1 MKAGKRVLP
10 FTAIVGQDSLKEA
23 LILNAINQD
32 LMGILI
38 KGQRGTAKSM
48 AVRAIAELLPEKEFS
63 IECPYGC
70 SPEISE
76 PHCDICQS
84 IIDSGGYLRTETRK
98 IKVVTLPLGATE
110 DRVIGSINVE
120 KALKGAMNSFEPG
133 LLAQANRGILY
144 IDEIN
149 LLDDNL
155 VDILLDAAAM
165 GVNIVEREGISIT
178 HPAKFILVGTMNPE
192 EGELRPQLTDRLGLY
207 VDVKGIED
215 IDERVKIIDAVESF
229 DLDPEKFFSNYKNEQ
244 DILTQ
249 KISSA
254 IKILPKVKLQK
265 DLKNLIAKIC
275 IDFGI
280 DGHRA
285 DILIS
290 RCSKTLA
297 ALDGRLIAEK
307 QDIEKAAKY
316 VIPHR
321 VRRDP
326 FDDEKPINEKLKTI
340 VNQYTSEKEQDE
352 NEKDNQDSNLEN
364 NDTQE
369 ENNSGDKDSSGKN
382 PENKNNNE
390 DKNKNFNMPPQQ
402 NSEESNSNDN
412 SNYDNKNGS
421 NPETEKNSM
430 PLKEIIAP
438 EIEIKK
444 DKKIKAGR
452 GRRTLTL
459 TSHSG
464 KYIKS
469 KIPKKNTSDIAI
481 DATIRSAIATKG
493 SIDIDINDI
502 REKVREREKA
512 VTIVFVVD
520 ASGSMGVGKRMEFA
534 RSALISILK
543 DSYQKRDKVGFIIFK
558 GNNAATLIKPTSSVY
573 LASKKIK
580 EIPTGGKTPLS
591 SGLLEALR
599 IMSDEI
605 IKDKNCIPVVVLISD
620 GKANVAIKNGNNIKK
635 EIVEISKKL
644 KEKGVNI
651 FVIDADDA
659 RLRLGFNQEI
669 IRYGDGKYFNLEELM
684 HKDFKKSL
692 GIFKRE

>member
-1 MKAGKRVLP
+1 MKIRKRVLP

-23 LILNAINQD
+23 LVLNAINQD
-32 LMGILI
+32 LMGVLI

-48 AVRAIAELLPEKEFS
+48 AVRAIAELLPELEFS
-63 IECPYGC
+63 TECPYGC
-70 SPEISE
+70 SPEIFE
-76 PHCDICQS
+76 PHCDICQA
-84 IIDSGGYLRTETRK
+84 IIDSGEHLRTEVKKMR
-98 IKVVTLPLGATE
+98 VVTLPLGATE

-120 KALKGAMNSFEPG
+120 KALKGGVNSFEPG

-165 GVNIVEREGISIT
+165 GVNTVEREGISIT
-178 HPAKFILVGTMNPE
+178 HPSRFILVGTMNPE

-215 IDERVKIIDAVESF
+215 IDERVKIIDIVENF
-229 DLDPEKFFSNYKNEQ
+229 DMDPEDFFSSYKNEQ
-244 DILTQ
+244 NILAQ
-249 KISSA
+249 RIGGA
-254 IKILPKVKLQK
+254 IKILSKVKLQR

-290 RCSKTLA
+290 RCAKTLA
-297 ALDGRLIAEK
+297 AFDGRLIAEK
-307 QDIEKAAKY
+307 RDVEKAAKY

-326 FDDEKPINEKLKTI
+326 FDDEKPIDESLKTMINQSTSGQEHDNDKNEK
-340 VNQYTSEKEQDE
+340 N
-352 NEKDNQDSNLEN
+352 
-364 NDTQE
+364 
-369 ENNSGDKDSSGKN
+369 DKDDLKN
-382 PENKNNNE
+382 GDTGQNNGSENKNDNDTNDTNEEDGE
-390 DKNKNFNMPPQQ
+390 DKEKNFNMPPQQ
-402 NSEESNSNDN
+402 NREEDQNRSNDN
-412 SNYDNKNGS
+412 QEDISKSATKENKA
-421 NPETEKNSM
+421 
-430 PLKEIIAP
+430 PLIEAVAP
-438 EIEIKK
+438 KMEIKK

-459 TSHSG
+459 SSHSG
-464 KYIKS
+464 KYVKS

-481 DATIRSAIATKG
+481 DATIRSSIAVKG
-493 SIDIDINDI
+493 RLDVDISDI
-502 REKVREREKA
+502 REKVRERKKA

-534 RSALISILK
+534 RSALASILK
-543 DSYQKRDKVGFIIFK
+543 DSYQKRDKVGFIVFR
-558 GNNAATLIKPTSSVY
+558 GTGAVTLIKPTSSVY
-573 LASKKIK
+573 LASKKVK
-580 EIPTGGKTPLS
+580 EVPTGGKTPLS
-591 SGLLEALR
+591 SGLLEALK
-599 IMSDEI
+599 ILSDEI
-605 IKDKNCIPVVVLISD
+605 IKDKNCIPAMVLVSD
-620 GKANVAIKNGNNIKK
+620 GKANATIKNNNNLKK

-644 KEKGVNI
+644 KEKGINI

-669 IRYGDGKYFNLEELM
+669 IKHGGGKYFNLEELM
-684 HKDFKKSL
+684 HKNFKKSL
-692 GIFKRE
+692 GIFRKD